1 MNTIKS
7 ISCQIAI
14 AEYKRKQ
21 EQKCVCGGG
30 GGLLLMMVYKACQF
44 MWVGFEKKEFWKYY
58 SLVIFNLYVQVS
70 L

>member
-21 EQKCVCGGG
+21 EQKCVWGG

-44 MWVGFEKKEFWKYY
+44 MRVGFEKKRVLKILLLSDF
-58 SLVIFNLYVQVS
+58 
-70 L
+70 

>member
-21 EQKCVCGGG
+21 EQKCVWGGG
-30 GGLLLMMVYKACQF
+30 WFITYDGVQSLPIHVSWLRKKRVLKILLLSDF
-44 MWVGFEKKEFWKYY
+44 
-58 SLVIFNLYVQVS
+58 
-70 L
+70 

>member
-30 GGLLLMMVYKACQF
+30 GWFITYDGVQSLPIHVSWLRKKRVLKILLLSDF
-44 MWVGFEKKEFWKYY
+44 
-58 SLVIFNLYVQVS
+58 
-70 L
+70 